1 MVFLQPLEQFEIN
14 LFPVIDSSEK
24 NYFFNYDMRSLNFL
38 DYFSVIDVF
47 FYLDNFLKIYID
59 SIFGYNIFF
68 VLLFFILLFFFRISL
83 FRTNIQN
90 WGESFY
96 KFIFNIMDNQI
107 GREYQSFFPVLYF
120 LFGYILFSNL
130 VGLLPFNF
138 TVTSQLLVTFNLSFS
153 VFIGITLIGL
163 IKHKFDF
170 ILLFVP
176 KNVPTFL
183 LDFLFLI
190 EVVSYISRVFSL
202 AIRLFANML
211 SGHALI
217 FILSGFVVNCYK
229 NFGLVF
235 DLRFLIIVVIAL
247 ICFLEIGIC
256 FLQAYV
262 FVILVAIYY
271 NDAVKLAH

>member
-1 MVFLQPLEQFEIN
+1 MLFFQPLEQFEVD
-14 LFPVIDSSEK
+14 LFPIVDFSNQQYFL
-24 NYFFNYDMRSLNFL
+24 NYNLEDNNFL
-38 DYFSVIDVF
+38 SCFLVLDVF
-47 FYLDNFLKIYID
+47 FNLNNFIKIYID
-59 SIFGYNIFF
+59 SILGYN
-68 VLLFFILLFFFRISL
+68 LFFIFLFFIFL
-83 FRTNIQN
+83 FFSRVSFVRTNLHN
-90 WGESFY
+90 WGELFY
-96 KFIFNIMDNQI
+96 KFVFNIMDNQI
-107 GREYQSFFPVLYF
+107 GKAYQNFFPVLFF
-120 LFGYILFSNL
+120 LFGYIFFSNL
-130 VGLLPFNF
+130 IGLIPFNF
-138 TVTSQLLVTFNLSFS
+138 TLTSQLLVTFNLSFS

-163 IKHKFDF
+163 IKHKFNF
-170 ILLFVP
+170 VLLFVP

-229 NFGLVF
+229 NFGLIF
-235 DLRFLIIVVIAL
+235 DLRFLIILVITL
-247 ICFLEIGIC
+247 ICLLEIGIC

-271 NDAVKLAH
+271 NDAIKLTH

>member
-1 MVFLQPLEQFEIN
+1 MFLFQPLEQFEID
-14 LFPVIDSSEK
+14 LFPIIDFSDK
-24 NYFFNYDMRSLNFL
+24 NYYFNYTLEDRNFFNRF
-38 DYFSVIDVF
+38 FIFEVF
-47 FYLDNFLKIYID
+47 FNFNNFIKIYID
-59 SIFGYNIFF
+59 SILGYNFLFIFLFLIFF
-68 VLLFFILLFFFRISL
+68 FLFKIFL
-83 FRTNIQN
+83 FRTKLQI
-90 WGESFY
+90 WSEIFY
-96 KFIFNIMDNQI
+96 KFVFGILDNQI
-107 GREYQSFFPVLYF
+107 GKGYQSFFPVLCF
-120 LFGYILFSNL
+120 LFVYIFFSNI
-130 VGLLPFNF
+130 VGLVPFNF
-138 TVTSQLLVTFNLSFS
+138 TLTSQLLVTFNLSFL
-153 VFIGITLIGL
+153 VFVGITLIGL
-163 IKHKFDF
+163 IKHKFNF

-190 EVVSYISRVFSL
+190 EFVSYISRVFSL

-229 NFGLVF
+229 NFSLIF
-235 DLRFLIIVVIAL
+235 DLRLLIVFVITL

-271 NDAVKLAH
+271 NDAVKLSH